1 MIVDFD
7 ALAATLGA
15 TVPHAPSPA
24 VKAAAHAA
32 RSAVIDQ
39 LIDGPYDDTGW
50 IIHSS
55 PSNEAVERYS
65 AAGVEFVILDPGKD
79 ECLDRAESDGR
90 PQETL
95 DWIASWYESPP
106 EIASGS
112 TANNLGESMNRERK
126 RAPVNSAAAKRD
138 WYRIR
143 NAAEDDDGPAEILI
157 YDEIGYGWWGG
168 VSAQDFAKDLG
179 AITADEITVRLNSP
193 GGDVFD
199 GIAIL
204 NALRSHKAT
213 ITVYVDGLAAS
224 AASFIAMAGDEI
236 VMRRNSEMMIHD
248 ASSYGAGNAGD
259 LRKRADDLDRVSN
272 NIASIYAE
280 RTGGTTEEWR
290 DFMLAETWY
299 SAQEAVDAGLANR
312 VDAKVETEEDDKAA
326 AKNSFDLSI
335 FNYAGRHE
343 APAPPQIIRHADRAG
358 SRPSASRRAPTTPA
372 AKSVGSTRK
381 GGSTVALTLT
391 DEQETSVL
399 EALGLEDGA
408 TADEVV
414 TAVEELATAPEESES
429 ESENAAAGTTTARLP
444 KGVVAVDAAT
454 LADLRRDAEAGVR
467 ARAQQLRDADEALV
481 SNAIREGK
489 FGPARRNDWLKALET
504 DRDGATK
511 DINSLAKGLVPV
523 TEIGHGQNES
533 DVTANIEEDDKFKS
547 WMEA

>member
-1 MIVDFD
+1 MSRASLRNGVR
-7 ALAATLGA
+7 
-15 TVPHAPSPA
+15 VPI
-24 VKAAAHAA
+24 KAAANKH
-32 RSAVIDQ
+32 
-39 LIDGPYDDTGW
+39 
-50 IIHSS
+50 
-55 PSNEAVERYS
+55 
-65 AAGVEFVILDPGKD
+65 
-79 ECLDRAESDGR
+79 
-90 PQETL
+90 
-95 DWIASWYESPP
+95 
-106 EIASGS
+106 
-112 TANNLGESMNRERK
+112 
-126 RAPVNSAAAKRD
+126 D

-143 NAAEDDDGPAEILI
+143 NAADDDDGPAEILI

-224 AASFIAMAGDEI
+224 AASFIAMAGDEV

-248 ASSYGAGNAGD
+248 ASSFSAGNAGD

-312 VDAKVETEEDDKAA
+312 VDTKDEPEKDDKDS
-326 AKNSFDLSI
+326 AKNSFDLSL
-335 FNYAGRHE
+335 FNYAGRRE

-358 SRPSASRRAPTTPA
+358 SRPNASRRAPTTPA
-372 AKSVGSTRK
+372 ASSVGSTRK
-381 GGSTVALTLT
+381 GGSTVAMTLT

-399 EALGLEDGA
+399 EALGLEEGA

-414 TAVEELATAPEESES
+414 TAVEELATAPAESEPGS
-429 ESENAAAGTTTARLP
+429 EDAANRTTTARLP
-444 KGVVAVDAAT
+444 EGVVAVDATT
-454 LADLRRDAEAGVR
+454 LAELTRNAEEGVR

-489 FGPARRNDWLKALET
+489 FGPARRADWLKALET
-504 DRDGATK
+504 DREGATK

-523 TEIGHGQNES
+523 AELGHGQNES
-533 DVTANIEEDDKFKS
+533 ETTDNVEENDKFKS